1 MRLYQKTHFCRC
13 RFYVIRLAI
22 YPSRDVI
29 PLCGVKIRVYSYINC
44 MRLALLFLL
53 AFSAVSTAH
62 AQADPQPIAE
72 TIQLGTRIV
81 RAPGADALQLRVI
94 MPPELMIY
102 AGNKL
107 SIRLLTGPIQ
117 QSVHPAPTRVRMVDG
132 STHLVHQ
139 GSVTLNAFFPSG
151 SLVCGQTYS
160 GRLLVQG
167 CTTRICFA
175 PEAIPFTAVSS
186 C

>member
-1 MRLYQKTHFCRC
+1 MRLS
-13 RFYVIRLAI
+13 L
-22 YPSRDVI
+22 PW
-29 PLCGVKIRVYSYINC
+29 L
-44 MRLALLFLL
+44 LAL
-53 AFSAVSTAH
+53 SAMTTVH
-62 AQADPQPIAE
+62 AQATSQPIAE

-107 SIRLLTGPIQ
+107 SIRLLTGPMQ

-139 GSVTLNAFFPSG
+139 GSVTLNALFPSG

-167 CTTRICFA
+167 CTTRFCFA